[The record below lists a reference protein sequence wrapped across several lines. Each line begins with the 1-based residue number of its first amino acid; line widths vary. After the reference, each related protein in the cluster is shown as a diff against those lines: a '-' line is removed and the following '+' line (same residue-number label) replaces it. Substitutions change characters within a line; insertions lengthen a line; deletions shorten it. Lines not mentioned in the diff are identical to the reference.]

1 MFYETILETVTKGD
15 RKCEIQTFVRIY
27 KVNFFVNEK
36 YTHSMSAFTLEE
48 ANRLVENF
56 MGAPKPILLSE

>member
-1 MFYETILETVTKGD
+1 MFYETILETIEKGD

-27 KVNFFVNEK
+27 KVCFFLNNQ
-36 YTHSMSAFTLEE
+36 YTHSISAFTLEE